1 MEWLFD
7 PTIWLGLLT
16 LVILEIVLG
25 IDNLIFIA
33 ILADKLPPRQR
44 DRARIVGLSL
54 ALIMR
59 LGLLSA
65 VSWLVTWTTPLFS
78 IGPFPFSGR
87 DLVLLLGGLFLLF
100 KSTTELHDRLEGKTH
115 THSQSKVYASFGVV
129 VAQIVVLDAVFS
141 LDAVITAVGMVN
153 ELGVMMAAVII
164 SIMIMM
170 WASKPLTA
178 FVNAHP
184 TVVVLCLSFLL
195 MIGLSLVS
203 EGLGFEIPKGYLYGA
218 IGFSIMIEF
227 FNQLARRNFMKLQ
240 SAIPLR
246 DRTAD
251 AVLRLLGSRQRANGQ
266 EEEAPAAPQPEE
278 HAFGIEER
286 NMVSGVLS
294 LGERSIRSIMTPRS
308 DISWVDLDDD
318 PDKIILQLRETPHS
332 LMPVC
337 RGDLDNIIGLAR
349 TKDLIGDLAA
359 TGAINEQG
367 SLRQPI
373 ILPHSAGVLH
383 AMAILKRSPGQLV
396 LAVDEFGSIHGL
408 LTPIDIL
415 EAIAGE
421 FPDEDERPT
430 VQADGENRWKID
442 GAADLHYLE
451 QVLETHGLV
460 TEDAS
465 YTSLAG
471 LLLNRFEN
479 FPEPGA
485 ALEING
491 LRYEVAGVDGRRI
504 TTVIASRIPADAAD
518 EAEA

>member
-1 MEWLFD
+1 MEWLSD
-7 PTIWLGLLT
+7 PAIWLGFFT
-16 LVILEIVLG
+16 LVLLEIVLG

-33 ILADKLPPRQR
+33 ILADKLPPHQR
-44 DRARIVGLSL
+44 DRARIIGLSL
-54 ALIMR
+54 ALLMR
-59 LGLLSA
+59 LGLLTI
-65 VSWLVTWTTPLFS
+65 VSWLVTLTTPIFS

-87 DLVLLLGGLFLLF
+87 DIILFLGGIFLLF
-100 KSTTELHDRLEGKTH
+100 KSTTELHERLEGKVH
-115 THSQSKVYASFGVV
+115 VQSESKVYASFGVV

-141 LDAVITAVGMVN
+141 LDAVITAVGMVD
-153 ELGVMMAAVII
+153 ELYVMMAAVIV

-170 WASKPLTA
+170 WASKPLTR

-203 EGLGFEIPKGYLYGA
+203 ESLGYEIPKGYLYGA

-227 FNQLARRNFMKLQ
+227 FNQLARRNFTKLEL
-240 SAIPLR
+240 AVPLR

-251 AVLRLLGSRQRANGQ
+251 AVLRLLGSRHRSHGPAEETQ
-266 EEEAPAAPQPEE
+266 EQPQQQE

-308 DISWVDLDDD
+308 DISWINLEDD

-337 RGDLDNIIGLAR
+337 RTELDNIIGLAR

-359 TGAINEQG
+359 TGTVNEQG

-373 ILPHSAGVLH
+373 ILPYSAGVLN
-383 AMAILKRSPGQLV
+383 AMAILKKSPGQLV

-430 VQADGENRWKID
+430 VQPEGENRWRVD

-451 QVLETHGLV
+451 QVLETRALV
-460 TEDAS
+460 TEGAD
-465 YTSLAG
+465 YTSIAG
-471 LLLNRFEN
+471 LLLDRFAS
-479 FPEPGA
+479 FPEPGT
-485 ALEING
+485 ALDLDG
-491 LRYEVAGVDGRRI
+491 WRYQVAEVDGRRI
-504 TTVIASRIPADAAD
+504 TTILISRVGETP
-518 EAEA
+518 ESES